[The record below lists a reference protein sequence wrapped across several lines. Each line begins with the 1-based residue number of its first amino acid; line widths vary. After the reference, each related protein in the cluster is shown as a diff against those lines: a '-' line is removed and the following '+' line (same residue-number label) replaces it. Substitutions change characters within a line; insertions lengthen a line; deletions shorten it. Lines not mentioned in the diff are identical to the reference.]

1 MAMLKSYLSI
11 LTLAAAVLALPGCS
25 DDDDPTPEPG
35 GEEFVKTGILTE
47 DETWTAE
54 NVYILDGRVVVDDGI
69 TLTIEPG
76 TIIKSE
82 KGTGASASALIVDQG
97 GKLIANG
104 TAEKPIIFTSV
115 LDNIEPGQTSG
126 TNLTTAD
133 IGLWGG
139 VIVLGKAPISV
150 SGDVETDLIEGIP
163 ANEPYGQYGGTDAD
177 DNSGSLQYVSIR
189 HGGITIGDDNE
200 INGLTLGGV
209 GAGTTIR
216 NIEVIA
222 NLDDGIE
229 WFGGTVNA
237 SDLLVWSQ
245 GDDALDVDQA
255 YSGTISNAVVIQ
267 GSEPGSG
274 LELDGPE
281 GETTGATAAFTIE
294 GVTIIGDGGDGM
306 IADLRDG
313 VLANL
318 NNILVLGVGADANV
332 NIEEGDA
339 FAELENGNITFSG
352 WEIVLAEGATVDGLI
367 IGAGEF
373 SAQFTDHVTA
383 IGSAEEASVGADI
396 STFTWT
402 YAAGQDAF

>member
-1 MAMLKSYLSI
+1 MLKSYLSI